1 ASIEATGKT
10 GLWADPAGVC
20 AQGSKDGVMI
30 FWNVKDSGADKVDV
44 NVVTKEGDERLFGT
58 SGPVGSKASGRWV
71 RPGRV
76 FKIRDS
82 ATGKKLGSLTVGD
95 ASCWPRCPGPDAS
108 RPGAGRHA
116 IGITGSTS
124 ATAAPRPA
132 RLASA
137 FAAAADDW
145 ARSTRMS

>member
-1 ASIEATGKT
+1 MKKSLVFAAVIAITLAACNQGPEAGPAAPGGVQADEGAPPEVAEATDKASDPASIEATGKT

-82 ATGKKLGSLTVGD
+82 ATGKELGSLTIGD
-95 ASCWPRCPGPDAS
+95 ASC
-108 RPGAGRHA
+108 
-116 IGITGSTS
+116 
-124 ATAAPRPA
+124 
-132 RLASA
+132 
-137 FAAAADDW
+137 
-145 ARSTRMS
+145 